1 LFSDVKRKSVRLW
14 RRNVSV
20 VKRRSLSEWRLRLAR
35 WRRNVYKKL
44 LKLKINARL
53 RRLRELNRT
62 ELLYVLFT
70 NMSNWIEKKTLSL
83 YFYIFNAL
91 RI

>member
-1 LFSDVKRKSVRLW
+1 M
-14 RRNVSV
+14 
-20 VKRRSLSEWRLRLAR
+20 
-35 WRRNVYKKL
+35 
-44 LKLKINARL
+44 
-53 RRLRELNRT
+53 NRT

-91 RI
+91 RILVKEVFVFEVIEVKAN